1 MKGKRTD
8 RLNSEFR
15 KNIYDVIKNRLN
27 LQGATEMFTITEVD
41 TSPDIKNA
49 KVYVSVYST
58 SPEKAEA
65 TFNAIKNASLE
76 IRREL
81 AFVMRNMRYIPE
93 LRFYRDG
100 ACEYGSK
107 IDGIL
112 SNITYGEYDDD
123 NGDSEQ
129 A

>member
-15 KNIYDVIKNRLN
+15 KNIYDVIKYRVNVS
-27 LQGATEMFTITEVD
+27 GITEMFTITEVD

-49 KVYVSVYST
+49 KVYISVYST
-58 SPEKAEA
+58 SKEKADA
-65 TFNAIKNASLE
+65 TFNAIKGAAQE
-76 IRREL
+76 IRHEL
-81 AFVMRNMRYIPE
+81 ASVMRNMRYIPE
-93 LRFYRDG
+93 LRFYRDE

-129 A
+129 N